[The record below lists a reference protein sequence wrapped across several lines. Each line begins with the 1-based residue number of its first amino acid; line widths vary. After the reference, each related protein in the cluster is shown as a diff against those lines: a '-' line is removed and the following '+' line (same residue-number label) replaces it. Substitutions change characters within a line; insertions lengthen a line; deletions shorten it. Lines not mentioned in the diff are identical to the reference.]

1 MKAKEYFDATYKDGT
16 FVDMF
21 VFAEAYSE
29 HQNKAMIEE
38 NEKKDIQLTEAMNT
52 LSILRK
58 DANEADH
65 ADYCMCRFC
74 CPEFHKLKEAGN
86 PSDFKSPPKE

>member
-1 MKAKEYFDATYKDGT
+1 MNAAEYVKQFKTEHEDGLISY
-16 FVDMF
+16 
-21 VFAEAYSE
+21 EALIELMIGFSE
-29 HQNKAMIEE
+29 HQNKELSEE

-74 CPEFHKLKEAGN
+74 APDFNKLKETGK
-86 PSDFKSPPKE
+86 PG